1 MKIDI
6 FLPAHERAEQ
16 DAKALVD
23 VTKAIFPYAEV
34 SVLIT
39 ENTIRPRI
47 FSDTQKRLID
57 KKLQLL
63 LETVIYLRGQ

>member
-23 VTKAIFPYAEV
+23 ITKAIYTDAHV

-39 ENTIRPRI
+39 ENTIHPRI
-47 FSDTQKRLID
+47 FSDTQKKLID
-57 KKLQLL
+57 KKLQQL
-63 LETVIYLRGQ
+63 LEIVIYLRG